1 MASNSALA
9 TPGIAAFLRTVS
21 NEPVENTIEYLILL
35 LKGRQIKGSKQC
47 ALATAYVLRRA
58 ISLTRNADSE
68 KLLRRVR
75 EVGKR
80 LIEAAPRELAIG
92 NIVRR
97 VLGLIRDE
105 EDEQRGDDGSG
116 MGSDIGSRPST
127 PRTDVPHPPAMSGA
141 NGISPPRDTASSQ
154 RPPLLSS
161 HTGAATPG
169 VRPFTSMFSIISHP
183 TMRAGP
189 GTDSPTSRS
198 GQATPQLGA
207 QSTDLRAEIL
217 EGMSEIIDELDQA
230 DDQIAN
236 YSLEHIYP
244 TETIFTYASSLTVQR
259 FLLKAASKRK
269 FTVIHAE
276 SHPNDHRKSHAIVSG
291 NHDVGDD
298 EDLGLE
304 SFQKPLVQAGIQV
317 ILIPDSAIFTL
328 VSRCSKVVLSASTV
342 LANGSFTSAAGSKS
356 VVKSARFH
364 HVPVLVLAATYQLSS
379 EYPYDPYNLVEY
391 GDMGK
396 VVEMQD
402 GELRKG
408 LKVRN
413 PLNDVVAG
421 TDVDLFVTNLGG
433 VTGIMIYRLTRDQY
447 REEDLTL

>member
-1 MASNSALA
+1 MASNPSLA
-9 TPGIAAFLRTVS
+9 VPGIAAFLRTVS
-21 NEPVENTIEYLILL
+21 NEPVETTIEYLILL

-80 LIEAAPRELAIG
+80 LIEVAPRELAIG

-116 MGSDIGSRPST
+116 MGSDLGSRPST
-127 PRTDVPHPPAMSGA
+127 PRTDGSHPPPMSGA
-141 NGISPPRDTASSQ
+141 NGISPPRDPASSQ

-183 TMRAGP
+183 TMRAG
-189 GTDSPTSRS
+189 TDSPTLRS

-207 QSTDLRAEIL
+207 QSTDLRAEVL

-276 SHPNDHRKSHAIVSG
+276 SYPNDHRKSHAIVTG
-291 NHDVGDD
+291 NHDVGED

-317 ILIPDSAIFTL
+317 ILIPDSAMFTL

-342 LANGSFTSAAGSKS
+342 LANGSFTAAAGSKS
-356 VVKSARFH
+356 VVKAARFH
-364 HVPVLVLAATYQLSS
+364 RVPVLVLAATYQLSS
-379 EYPYDPYNLVEY
+379 EYPYDPYDLVDY

-396 VVEMQD
+396 VIQMQD
-402 GELRKG
+402 GELRRG

-413 PLNDVVAG
+413 PLNDMVTG
-421 TDVDLFVTNLGG
+421 GDVDLFVTNLGG
-433 VTGIMIYRLTRDQY
+433 VTGSMIYRLTRDQY